1 MLPKDTGFQARRYQ
15 AKFQLD
21 RSAAERLVIEVTVAL
36 PFAAWPGDLVR
47 LTRNGMERE
56 WNVSGAREP
65 GLPGELGHETTLVL
79 GRPSGVL

>member
-1 MLPKDTGFQARRYQ
+1 MILLPKDTGFQARRYQ

-36 PFAAWPGDLVR
+36 PFAAWPGGPGAADP
-47 LTRNGMERE
+47 NGMERE

-65 GLPGELGHETTLVL
+65 GLPGGA
-79 GRPSGVL
+79 GA